1 MSAVL
6 IINLPPIDFK
16 SSTCYDLLTIQISGI
31 FILIVN
37 LRSILPSADAA
48 ALWII
53 ALVCDDFLA
62 ISHMARVVRGFTKKE
77 AACKGEI
84 FSVIRV
90 N

>member
-1 MSAVL
+1 M
-6 IINLPPIDFK
+6 INLPPIDFK

-48 ALWII
+48 ALWMI
-53 ALVCDDFLA
+53 ALVFEDFLA
-62 ISHMARVVRGFTKKE
+62 ISHMARVVRGLTKKE
-77 AACKGEI
+77 AACKCDILSG
-84 FSVIRV
+84 IRV